1 MEKVGAVSW
10 LRSSSRW
17 PVFGLPVL
25 CWSVE
30 PLQHIDQEEAQFQLL
45 HFLGFLLKLHILKKG
60 LLQTWYG
67 FAMISVFFVFRG
79 AIATFAYGTC
89 NRVLITL
96 FSVLLHLR
104 VEEATISCHCECI
117 RRLGFFKFLRWILI
131 LSGLLLKAPHL
142 SYII

>member
-1 MEKVGAVSW
+1 MEKVGAVFW

-25 CWSVE
+25 CWSVGGE

-60 LLQTWYG
+60 LLQT
-67 FAMISVFFVFRG
+67 G
-79 AIATFAYGTC
+79 AIATFAY
-89 NRVLITL
+89 
-96 FSVLLHLR
+96 
-104 VEEATISCHCECI
+104 ATISCHCECV
-117 RRLGFFKFLRWILI
+117 RSLGFFRFLRWILI
-131 LSGLLLKAPHL
+131 LIGLLLKAPHL